1 MNCRVSATVDTE
13 CPRYPKAT
21 ATYIGTNIARFWH
34 DPFLRKALS
43 DAVKVAGTDKDIFDY
58 CNFLF
63 SQVDNAIIRRY
74 GGRELQLESVKVVG
88 VNDSITVVSF
98 R

>member
-1 MNCRVSATVDTE
+1 MNCSVSSTVDTG
-13 CPRYPKAT
+13 CKQYPSAT